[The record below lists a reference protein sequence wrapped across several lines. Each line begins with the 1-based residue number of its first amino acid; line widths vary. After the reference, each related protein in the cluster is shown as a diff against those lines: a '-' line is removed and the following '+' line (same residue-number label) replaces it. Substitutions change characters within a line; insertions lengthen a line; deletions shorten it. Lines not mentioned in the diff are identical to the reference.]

1 MIRQSIYISVA
12 GFVKTYLRHSF
23 GKHVFAVINDK
34 LFKACEKNH
43 KAHQTYDYLSNAHEG
58 FIVFNPIASDMD
70 EKFASRLFRQC
81 IITVGSIELHFAAII
96 A

>member
-1 MIRQSIYISVA
+1 MIRQSIYTIVA

-23 GKHVFAVINDK
+23 GVSTFSLSSMIILRLV
-34 LFKACEKNH
+34 EKNH
-43 KAHQTYDYLSNAHEG
+43 KAHQTYDYLSNAREG
-58 FIVFNPIASDMD
+58 FIVFKPYCVRD

-81 IITVGSIELHFAAII
+81 IITVGSIEPHFAAII